1 MEPNRAMFAA
11 LIDCAIRAGKE
22 SYAFDAF
29 DAMKEANIPA
39 TIRTYNRLI
48 HACGQK
54 GTAKGFRDAVRLYE
68 YVVAQNA
75 ADLRPDAYTYGS
87 LIAACAKVRDA
98 AKALSL
104 LDEML
109 AKSDE
114 VDPTTVVF
122 NSCITACGQ
131 AGRWEDAREVF
142 EKLKQEIEK
151 RGGLESSD
159 LYVGRET

>member
-1 MEPNRAMFAA
+1 MPFVYT
-11 LIDCAIRAGKE
+11 
-22 SYAFDAF
+22 STWW
-29 DAMKEANIPA
+29 P
-39 TIRTYNRLI
+39 
-48 HACGQK
+48 
-54 GTAKGFRDAVRLYE
+54 
-68 YVVAQNA
+68 QNA

-159 LYVGRET
+159 LYVGMAKRNGRNVRRGVRSRWSGSRRRRRRFRAR